1 MKQTQFNQHTALR
14 AKSLGALGE
23 LLALKALVDNG
34 FNNIRNLNDNKRN
47 FPYADLYAERGDEK
61 YVISVK
67 ARNRYERN
75 GRLNSRYNLG
85 NNSEIKARKAELQFN
100 AKAAW
105 LAISIFDDIYSIYFG
120 TLESLRTKTGIP
132 IGDTYFQRYEC
143 LVKEKQHG
151 LDFRP
156 YKNIY
161 EEGGEQ
167 TGQPDGGEQRCA
179 SRA

>member
-1 MKQTQFNQHTALR
+1 MRQIKLNQHTALR

-23 LLALKALVDNG
+23 LLAIKALVDNG
-34 FNNIRNLNDNKRN
+34 FNNIKNLNDNKRN
-47 FPYADLYAERGDEK
+47 FPYADLYAERENEK

-67 ARNRYERN
+67 ARNRYERT

-85 NNSEIKARKAELQFN
+85 SNCIIKAKKAELQFN

-120 TLESLRTKTGIP
+120 TLESLTAKTGIP
-132 IGDTYFQRYEC
+132 IGATHFQLYEC

-161 EEGGEQ
+161 EKGADQ
-167 TGQPDGGEQRCA
+167 SGQPDVGEQSCA
-179 SRA
+179 NRA

>member
-1 MKQTQFNQHTALR
+1 MRQIKLNQHTALR

-23 LLALKALVDNG
+23 LLAIKALVDNG
-34 FNNIRNLNDNKRN
+34 FNNIRNLNDKKRN
-47 FPYADLYAERGDEK
+47 FPYADLYAERENEK

-67 ARNRYERN
+67 ARNRYERTGRFN
-75 GRLNSRYNLG
+75 GRYNLRSG
-85 NNSEIKARKAELQFN
+85 CEIKAKKAELQFN

-120 TLESLRTKTGIP
+120 TLESLTTKTGIP
-132 IGDTYFQRYEC
+132 IGETHFQRYEC
-143 LVKEKQHG
+143 LVEEKQHG

-161 EEGGEQ
+161 EEGVEHPINQ
-167 TGQPDGGEQRCA
+167 TA
-179 SRA
+179 

>member
-1 MKQTQFNQHTALR
+1 MKQIKLNQHTALR

-23 LLALKALVDNG
+23 LFAIKALVDNG
-34 FNNIRNLNDNKRN
+34 FNNIRNLNDQKRN
-47 FPYADLYAERGDEK
+47 YPYADLYAERGTEK

-75 GRLNSRYNLG
+75 GRLNSRYNFTRDC
-85 NNSEIKARKAELQFN
+85 EKKAKKAELQFN

-105 LAISIFDDIYSIYFG
+105 LAISIFDDLYSIYFG
-120 TLESLRTKTGIP
+120 TLECLPMKTGIP
-132 IGDTYFQRYEC
+132 IGEAHFQRYEC
-143 LVKEKQHG
+143 LVKEKKHG

-161 EEGGEQ
+161 EVACLQ
-167 TGQPDGGEQRCA
+167 QH
-179 SRA
+179 

>member
-1 MKQTQFNQHTALR
+1 MRQIQFNQHTALR

-47 FPYADLYAERGDEK
+47 FPYADLYAERGGEK

-85 NNSEIKARKAELQFN
+85 SNSKIKAKKAELQFN

-105 LAISIFDDIYSIYFG
+105 LAISIFDDIYSVYFG

-132 IGDTYFQRYEC
+132 IGDSYFQRYEC

-167 TGQPDGGEQRCA
+167 TN
-179 SRA
+179 

>member
-1 MKQTQFNQHTALR
+1 MKQIKLNQHTALR

-23 LLALKALVDNG
+23 LLAIKALVDNG
-34 FNNIRNLNDNKRN
+34 FNNIKNLNDQKQNYH
-47 FPYADLYAERGDEK
+47 YADLYAERGSEN

-85 NNSEIKARKAELQFN
+85 SDCEMKAKKAELQFN

-105 LAISIFDDIYSIYFG
+105 MAISIFDDFYSIYFG
-120 TLESLRTKTGIP
+120 TLAGLPVKTGIP
-132 IGDTYFQRYEC
+132 IGEAHFQRYEC
-143 LVKEKQHG
+143 LVNEKKHG
-151 LDFRP
+151 LDFSP

-161 EEGGEQ
+161 EEGVEHAN
-167 TGQPDGGEQRCA
+167 QPDAE
-179 SRA
+179 

>member
-1 MKQTQFNQHTALR
+1 MKQIKLDQHTALR

-23 LLALKALVDNG
+23 LLAIKSLVDNG
-34 FNNIRNLNDNKRN
+34 FNNIRNLNDQKKNY
-47 FPYADLYAERGDEK
+47 PYADLYAEKGPEK

-67 ARNRYERN
+67 ARNRHERN

-85 NNSEIKARKAELQFN
+85 SDCEIKAKKAELQFN

-105 LAISIFDDIYSIYFG
+105 LAISILDDFYSVYFG
-120 TLESLRTKTGIP
+120 TLESLPVKTGIP
-132 IGDTYFQRYEC
+132 IGETHFQKYEC
-143 LVKEKQHG
+143 LVMEKQHG

-161 EEGGEQ
+161 EEEVGERAN
-167 TGQPDGGEQRCA
+167 QPDTE
-179 SRA
+179 

>member
-1 MKQTQFNQHTALR
+1 MRQIKFNQHTALR

-34 FNNIRNLNDNKRN
+34 FNNIKNLNDKKRN
-47 FPYADLYAERGDEK
+47 FPYADLYAERGEEK

-85 NNSEIKARKAELQFN
+85 SNSEFKAKNAELQFN

-105 LAISIFDDIYSIYFG
+105 LAISIFDDSYSIYFG

-132 IGDTYFQRYEC
+132 IGEAYFQMYEC

-161 EEGGEQ
+161 EDGGEQ
-167 TGQPDGGEQRCA
+167 TN
-179 SRA
+179 